1 MISEQAS
8 NLYSMLQAALT
19 SKRNVEKDHGISG
32 LGIAV
37 SHVGRRLN
45 KVK

>member
-1 MISEQAS
+1 MMMSEQAP
-8 NLYSMLQAALT
+8 NQYAAILT
-19 SKRNVEKDHGISG
+19 SKRNVEKDNGISG

-37 SHVGRRLN
+37 SHVGRRLD

>member
-1 MISEQAS
+1 MNMMPEEAS
-8 NLYSMLQAALT
+8 NEYAAILT
-19 SKRNVEKDHGISG
+19 SKRNVEKDDGISG

-37 SHVGRRLN
+37 SHLVGRRLD